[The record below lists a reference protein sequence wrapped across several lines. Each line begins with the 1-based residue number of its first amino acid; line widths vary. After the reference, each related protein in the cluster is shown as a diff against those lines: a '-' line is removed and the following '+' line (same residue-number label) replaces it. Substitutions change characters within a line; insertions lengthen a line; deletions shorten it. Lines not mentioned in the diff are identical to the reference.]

1 MLRWNFL
8 LHSCEYKWLRHK
20 CRRILKMLS
29 LQLCD
34 IFLQHYVISKIWLIK
49 PFIIF
54 HLKKIFIILNIQ
66 YITSLKKFLGSM
78 LPQYMAF
85 SVSQF
90 RQCVKKNLCVRS
102 LGYIVGASSPS
113 VKICVSVRW
122 VTLWVHPPDIVDKRR
137 SDYCP
142 RGAIF
147 GGQCC

>member
-66 YITSLKKFLGSM
+66 YITSLKNFFCFVYLYEQKDWKHLYRWTLYLYTWRRFLVAEQ
-78 LPQYMAF
+78 LYMHSCVPVYL
-85 SVSQF
+85 SV
-90 RQCVKKNLCVRS
+90 CL
-102 LGYIVGASSPS
+102 SSVFDMRYLS
-113 VKICVSVRW
+113 VWINR
-122 VTLWVHPPDIVDKRR
+122 
-137 SDYCP
+137 
-142 RGAIF
+142 IF
-147 GGQCC
+147 